1 MSGPA
6 RGRAARRLDRDG
18 RDTWRAVATRDRTP
32 DPPRSPR
39 RLVSRQ
45 QLLDAAREIVTE
57 HGYRGASVAAIA
69 GHAGISNG
77 ALYRHFPSKV
87 ELFVEVF
94 RDVCERE
101 IRAAQ
106 RASTGLDDPL
116 DKLDAILANFANRA
130 LGNPKLA
137 WALIAEPVDPAIE
150 EVRLEYRRTYRRAV
164 EQLLRQATAAG
175 TIPAQDTEVAAA
187 ALIGAGN
194 EVLAG
199 PLSPL
204 SDRDRDLDG
213 VIATLRRMSRGAIG
227 AAGPPLPGQTP

>member
-1 MSGPA
+1 MSRP
-6 RGRAARRLDRDG
+6 
-18 RDTWRAVATRDRTP
+18 
-32 DPPRSPR
+32 
-39 RLVSRQ
+39 
-45 QLLDAAREIVTE
+45 QLLDAAREVVTE

-69 GHAGISNG
+69 GRAGISNG

-87 ELFVEVF
+87 DLFVEVF
-94 RDVCERE
+94 RDVCDRD

-106 RASTGLDDPL
+106 RVSAGLADPL
-116 DKLDAILANFANRA
+116 EKLDAILENFAIRA

-150 EVRLEYRRTYRRAV
+150 EVRLEYRRTYGRAID
-164 EQLLRQATAAG
+164 QLLRQATAAG
-175 TIPAQDTEVAAA
+175 TIPQQDTEVAAA

-204 SDRDRDLDG
+204 SDRTRDLDS
-213 VIATLRRMSRGAIG
+213 VIATLRRMSRRAIG
-227 AAGPPLPGQTP
+227 AADSPAAGPTA

>member
-1 MSGPA
+1 MADAILPV
-6 RGRAARRLDRDG
+6 
-18 RDTWRAVATRDRTP
+18 TVATRDRTP
-32 DPPRSPR
+32 DPPPRSPR

-94 RDVCERE
+94 RDVCDRE

-106 RASTGLDDPL
+106 RASADLDDPL
-116 DKLDAILANFANRA
+116 DKLDAILANFAIRA

-164 EQLLRQATAAG
+164 AQLLRQATAAG

-204 SDRDRDLDG
+204 SDRTRDLDA

-227 AAGPPLPGQTP
+227 AAAR